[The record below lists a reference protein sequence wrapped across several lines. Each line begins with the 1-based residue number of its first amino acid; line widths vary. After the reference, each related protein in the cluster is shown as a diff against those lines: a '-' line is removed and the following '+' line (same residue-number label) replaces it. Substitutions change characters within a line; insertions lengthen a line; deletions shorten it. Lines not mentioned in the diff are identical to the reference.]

1 MYMLALYW
9 CDNSTPIKFTYY
21 VSTTSL
27 RRISMLRSYNGKQN
41 DRSESLGQLNDLWR
55 SIFKTL
61 VTALAHCVPNAI
73 FWIINA
79 ASHIKLKKIAT
90 DLKNPL
96 FLLLLSLRDENFPFF
111 VDQKSAKKPLFFSLL
126 NTITPI
132 LSTTHYKIG
141 KIKSNFSLNSGIKPT
156 VP

>member
-1 MYMLALYW
+1 MCIVILYKMYMLALYW

-61 VTALAHCVPNAI
+61 VTALAHCVPNTI
-73 FWIINA
+73 LWIINA

-90 DLKNPL
+90 DLKNPFFVVVVFEGWKFPL
-96 FLLLLSLRDENFPFF
+96 FCRPKICQKTPFF
-111 VDQKSAKKPLFFSLL
+111 LTFEYNHTYPKYNSL
-126 NTITPI
+126 
-132 LSTTHYKIG
+132 
-141 KIKSNFSLNSGIKPT
+141 
-156 VP
+156 